1 LREAATLKRN
11 LAADQIHTH
20 PAPTPAHVTT
30 ADHGNI
36 FPTYADC
43 TMTNSAP
50 GKNRMSVILIRVS
63 IEPFKFFVAAAGDTA
78 GVEGELRCKEFRV

>member
-1 LREAATLKRN
+1 
-11 LAADQIHTH
+11 
-20 PAPTPAHVTT
+20 
-30 ADHGNI
+30 
-36 FPTYADC
+36 
-43 TMTNSAP
+43 MTNSAP